1 MLDAYWLTNL
11 ALCMQHQLEAVSQ
24 KLSITTAN
32 PAGYRTRKGI
42 MAVFPLDGNQGAIK
56 ANIGH
61 FLARDQG

>member
-1 MLDAYWLTNL
+1 
-11 ALCMQHQLEAVSQ
+11 MQHQLEAVSQ

-42 MAVFPLDGNQGAIK
+42 MAVIPLDGNQGAIK